1 MKRFHTEF
9 RSVTS
14 GNSLGMEMPPLINL
28 TIAMPAVITTKTTA
42 SATEIAE
49 VYLSESA
56 KQPKFRALEALFQFK
71 RLSFFHTEKIKSK
84 QHLCNL

>member
-14 GNSLGMEMPPLINL
+14 GNSLGMEMPPPINL

-56 KQPKFRALEALFQFK
+56 KQPKCQTLGALFQFTRQSIFTGK
-71 RLSFFHTEKIKSK
+71 KK
-84 QHLCNL
+84 QHMCNL

>member
-14 GNSLGMEMPPLINL
+14 GNSLGMEMPPPINL

-56 KQPKFRALEALFQFK
+56 K
-71 RLSFFHTEKIKSK
+71 
-84 QHLCNL
+84 